1 MPRKR
6 EPSRSAGAN
15 KKATPAT
22 RSCDSSAG
30 CHSEGAKRPRNP
42 SGKKATPATR
52 SCDASAGCH
61 SEGAPRPRNPSE
73 EIASSVPTR
82 KAGGA
87 TLVDSPEASPAAS
100 PGASSRANA
109 REFADA
115 VFAKVD
121 PVNVAR
127 ELLEGGDAKGGSVR
141 ARVWET
147 LLEYRYGRPPAADS
161 ADAGAPLCVRII
173 SHIPRPQ
180 RDDDTVEAT

>member
-6 EPSRSAGAN
+6 GPSRSAGAN
-15 KKATPAT
+15 KKAKPAT
-22 RSCDSSAG
+22 RSSS
-30 CHSEGAKRPRNP
+30 
-42 SGKKATPATR
+42 
-52 SCDASAGCH
+52 
-61 SEGAPRPRNPSE
+61 
-73 EIASSVPTR
+73 
-82 KAGGA
+82 
-87 TLVDSPEASPAAS
+87 
-100 PGASSRANA
+100 ANA

-115 VFAKVD
+115 VFAQVD

-127 ELLEGGDAKGGSVR
+127 VLLEGGDAKGGSVR